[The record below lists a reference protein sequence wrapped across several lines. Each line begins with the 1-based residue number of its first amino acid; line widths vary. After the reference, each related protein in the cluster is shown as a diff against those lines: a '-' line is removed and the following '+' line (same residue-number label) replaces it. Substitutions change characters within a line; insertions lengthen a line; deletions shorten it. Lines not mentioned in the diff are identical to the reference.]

1 MGAILW
7 RSNLNIILMD
17 SRDRVEEEMDEY
29 VKLEFELEPGQ
40 PDAGELE
47 RYFESQLLTRVPADK
62 HVEQHG
68 AKRVLTYDYTELD
81 EAGLDD
87 FFARATQTVKD
98 TVVAVGNRETG
109 AAALFANAGGGVELF
124 ESRAELET
132 ARGRPGCEVMVG
144 FGGAERSDATH
155 ALEPARQAAGARSEA
170 ASTPEPE
177 IAGELPAE
185 APFTLDFGGRGD
197 ANKLIL
203 RLHAASGERRKAI
216 VEMFRSLEDFR
227 TPKLLKAF
235 EAQFAAHVSDSG
247 QNRVKWPGYLGS
259 DGQWH
264 WGPENIL
271 DGFLSVNENGEFV
284 YLVFDM
290 ANINRDQASM
300 ENFVATFLPG
310 PFGTNGVW
318 AKLTTV
324 SGLKEKF
331 FFEQQGEIRSTLRER
346 SDDSEWRNPV

>member
-1 MGAILW
+1 
-7 RSNLNIILMD
+7 
-17 SRDRVEEEMDEY
+17 MDEY
-29 VKLEFELEPGQ
+29 VKLEYELKPGH

-62 HVEQHG
+62 HVEHHG
-68 AKRVLTYDYTELD
+68 AKTVLTYDYTELD

-87 FFARATQTVKD
+87 FFARATETVND
-98 TVVAVGNRETG
+98 TVVAVGNRGTG
-109 AAALFANAGGGVELF
+109 APALFANPGGGVELF

-132 ARGRPGCEVMVG
+132 ARGRPGCEVKVG
-144 FGGAERSDATH
+144 FGGAAHSDATY
-155 ALEPARQAAGARSEA
+155 ALEPARQSSGERSEA
-170 ASTPEPE
+170 ASISKPKSG
-177 IAGELPAE
+177 GELPGE

-197 ANKLIL
+197 ANALVI
-203 RLHAASGERRKAI
+203 RLHVASGERREEI
-216 VEMFRSLEDFR
+216 VAMFRSLEDFR

-247 QNRVKWPGYLGS
+247 QKRLKWPGYLGS

-264 WGPENIL
+264 RGPENIL
-271 DGFLSVNENGEFV
+271 DGFLSVNENGEYV

-290 ANINRDQASM
+290 TNINRDQASM
-300 ENFVATFLPG
+300 ENFVATFLPA
-310 PFGTNGVW
+310 PFGTNGAW

-331 FFEQQGEIRSTLRER
+331 FFEQQGEIRSMLRER
-346 SDDSEWRNPV
+346 SDDSDWESPL